1 MWYLSHFTFGK
12 FLAIASTRSSQYGMV
27 IEMPLDLVAE
37 VKCFFGRDCARS
49 NANFN
54 IRSTPIRVI
63 TVSWITNSRSVPGN
77 ILPPTDEYSPSVF
90 SRTTQKSM
98 SPGLRLAS
106 GDGTPGISRTG
117 RRLTYWSYSRRDLL
131 SDPHNEM

>member
-1 MWYLSHFTFGK
+1 
-12 FLAIASTRSSQYGMV
+12 MV

-37 VKCFFGRDCARS
+37 VRCFLGRDCARS
-49 NANFN
+49 NANFK
-54 IRSTPIRVI
+54 IRSTPVRVMM
-63 TVSWITNSRSVPGN
+63 VSWITNSRAVSGN
-77 ILPPTDEYSPSVF
+77 IRPPTDEYSPSVF

-117 RRLTYWSYSRRDLL
+117 RAVAARRSEEHTSELQSHHDLVCRLLLEKKKPQTWPTRRRGHQ
-131 SDPHNEM
+131 PG